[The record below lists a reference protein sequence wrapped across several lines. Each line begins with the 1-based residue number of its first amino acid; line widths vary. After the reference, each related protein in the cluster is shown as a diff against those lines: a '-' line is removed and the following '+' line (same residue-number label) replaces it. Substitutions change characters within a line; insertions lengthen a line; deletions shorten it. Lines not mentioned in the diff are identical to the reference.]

1 MTPAEFSDG
10 FDQLVNSYSR
20 FKSFDNR
27 ETFDS
32 IEFDEYQKSLFL
44 TKAQEELVL
53 HLYDGKNIYGESFE
67 LTEELRRYLS
77 SLVKEATLSSVD
89 DSGTTGMGNSK
100 FFHLPE
106 DLWFITYE
114 QVEVSDAQC
123 EGASILDVIPIT
135 QDEYHKVKRN
145 PFRGA
150 NMRRALR
157 LDLSNNIVEI
167 VSKQT
172 VSSYYIRYMKELKPI
187 ILRNLPDGLT
197 IKGLSNITPCELH
210 EGLHY
215 RILEEG
221 VRMALQSKSIGTS
234 KNINRE

>member
-77 SLVKEATLSSVD
+77 NLVKEATLSPVD

-123 EGASILDVIPIT
+123 EGA
-135 QDEYHKVKRN
+135 KVKRN

-197 IKGLSNITPCELH
+197 IKGISNLTPCELH

-234 KNINRE
+234 KNTNRE